1 MRRIVERSEL
11 LYVCCTLLV
20 VLDDLWLS
28 DCLFRRERGML
39 MMVERGELACLA
51 WSGACIVC
59 DDGRW

>member
-28 DCLFRRERGML
+28 DCLFRRER
-39 MMVERGELACLA
+39 EC
-51 WSGACIVC
+51 
-59 DDGRW
+59 